1 MSNVIDPMES
11 SFHHGDQLLNIVS
24 GEMVPEKAN
33 PYEAVARENSLIQ
46 KFRSSWPESSRATIT
61 MPVILMDTKGR
72 CVKIGNHQVYDQTFI
87 FAQIFGLMMNNPDNI
102 SMKLVS

>member
-1 MSNVIDPMES
+1 MSNIIDPMES
-11 SFHHGDQLLNIVS
+11 SFHHGDPLLNIVS

-33 PYEAVARENSLIQ
+33 PNEAVARGNSLIQ
-46 KFRSSWPESSRATIT
+46 KFLSSWPESSRATIT
-61 MPVILMDTKGR
+61 MPVILMDNKGR

-87 FAQIFGLMMNNPDNI
+87 FAQTCALMVNNPDNI

>member
-1 MSNVIDPMES
+1 MSNIIDPMES

-33 PYEAVARENSLIQ
+33 PHEAVSRGNSLIQ
-46 KFRSSWPESSRATIT
+46 KFCSSWYEGSRETIT
-61 MPVILMDTKGR
+61 MPVTLMDTKGR

-87 FAQIFGLMMNNPDNI
+87 FAQTCGLMMNNPDNI